1 LLLVEAVQVEQL
13 QQQAVEA
20 EAVLYGAGFLQLL
33 LMLLVQVVLLQYRL
47 HQETQEEHLLIQG

>member
-1 LLLVEAVQVEQL
+1 LLLAVAVQVEQL

-20 EAVLYGAGFLQLL
+20 AAVLYGAGFLQLL
-33 LMLLVQVVLLQYRL
+33 RMLLVQVVPQYHRL